1 MPNKSSKTKSIAT
14 RLPIDV
20 FSIIEKRA
28 KKRNMKP
35 SEWLRGFVTY
45 DARRRR

>member
-14 RLPIDV
+14 RLPNDV
-20 FSIIEKRA
+20 YAVIERRA
-28 KKRNMKP
+28 KKKGLKP